1 MEQLKS
7 AVWTPLER
15 RCLYLLQRTKNTRL
29 ALLQI
34 HAFMLHNA
42 LDLNVNLV
50 TKLVASCACPASVAS
65 DSDPLAGLRHARLL
79 FDKSPHRDDGFL
91 CNAMIKAHVGLRQ
104 FDEALVLYRDLRRN
118 SGFSPDNF
126 TFTALAKC
134 CCSLAVSCWE
144 GLQVQCHA
152 VKMGFSSDLYVST
165 AFVDLYAKWGSV
177 EAARMLFD
185 DMSVR
190 SLVSW
195 TALIGGY
202 ARIGDMQNAMKLFK
216 EMPEKDSAAFN
227 LMIDGYVKLGDMDPA
242 KDLFDEMPERN
253 VVSWTTMINGYCN
266 ISDLKSARSL
276 FDAMPEKNLFS
287 WNVII
292 NGYCQNKQPHEA
304 LRLFYEMQSTALVE
318 PDEVTLVCVLPAIA
332 DLGAVDLGNRVY
344 RFAEKKKLDRASNVG
359 TALVDMFAKCGE
371 IGKAKKV
378 FNVLHERQVASWN
391 ALINGLA
398 VNGRGKEALQKFL
411 EMQQQGVPPNDITM
425 IGVLSACNHA
435 GLVKEGKKWFKAMDE
450 FGLAP
455 RIEHYGCMVD
465 LLGRAGYLEEAE
477 NIIKSMPYEPNAII
491 WSSFLFACGY
501 FKDVIRA
508 ERVRSRTVN
517 MEPQNDG
524 NYIMLR
530 NIYAAEKRWTDAEEI
545 KRLMSTNGANKETGC
560 SVIEIDG
567 RMSEFLAGNR
577 LHPHYEIIH
586 SMLGQ
591 LLKHMR
597 GQVIDQALC

>member
-1 MEQLKS
+1 MEQLNS
-7 AVWTPLER
+7 VVWTPLER
-15 RCLYLLQRTKNTRL
+15 RCLHLLQRARSSRP

-34 HAFMLHNA
+34 HAFMLRNA

-50 TKLVASCACPASVAS
+50 TKLVASCASPASGA
-65 DSDPLAGLRHARLL
+65 DPLAGLRHARLV
-79 FDKSPHRDDGFL
+79 FDGSPHRDDGFL
-91 CNAMIKAHVGLRQ
+91 CNAVIKAHVGLRR
-104 FDEALVLYRDLRRN
+104 FGEALALYRDLRRDA
-118 SGFSPDNF
+118 GFSPDNF

-134 CCSLAVSCWE
+134 GSSAVSCWE
-144 GLQVQCHA
+144 GLQVQCHV
-152 VKMGFSSDLYVST
+152 VKMGFWSDLYVST

-177 EAARMLFD
+177 EAARMVFD

-202 ARIGDMQNAMKLFK
+202 ARSGDMGNARKLFE

-242 KDLFDEMPERN
+242 NDLFNEMPERN

-266 ISDLKSARSL
+266 VGDVKSARSL
-276 FDAMPEKNLFS
+276 FDVMPEKNLFS

-304 LRLFYEMQSTALVE
+304 LRLFSEMQSTAFVE
-318 PDEVTLVCVLPAIA
+318 PDEVTLVCILPAIA
-332 DLGAVDLGNRVY
+332 DLGALDLGDQVY
-344 RFAEKKKLDRASNVG
+344 RFAQKKKLDHATNVG

-371 IGKAKKV
+371 IGKAKRV
-378 FNVLHERQVASWN
+378 FNMLHERQVASWN

-398 VNGRGKEALQKFL
+398 VNGHGKEALEIFL

-455 RIEHYGCMVD
+455 QIEHYGCMVD

-477 NIIKSMPYEPNAII
+477 QIIKSMPYEPNAII
-491 WSSFLFACGY
+491 LSSFLFACGY
-501 FKDVIRA
+501 FKDVMRA
-508 ERVRSRTVN
+508 ERIRSRTVN

-530 NIYAAEKRWTDAEEI
+530 NLYAAEKRWTDAQEI
-545 KRLMSTNGANKETGC
+545 KSPSRFVVSICISPSPDYWNTMESCTLDKG
-560 SVIEIDG
+560 
-567 RMSEFLAGNR
+567 
-577 LHPHYEIIH
+577 
-586 SMLGQ
+586 
-591 LLKHMR
+591 LKSCMK
-597 GQVIDQALC
+597 DEA

>member
-1 MEQLKS
+1 
-7 AVWTPLER
+7 
-15 RCLYLLQRTKNTRL
+15 
-29 ALLQI
+29 
-34 HAFMLHNA
+34 MLRHA
-42 LDLNVNLV
+42 LDLNVNLL
-50 TKLVASCACPASVAS
+50 TKLVASCASVAS
-65 DSDPLAGLRHARLL
+65 VSDPLAGLRHARLL

-91 CNAMIKAHVGLRQ
+91 CNAVIRAHVGLRQ
-104 FDEALVLYRDLRRN
+104 FDEALVLYRDLRR
-118 SGFSPDNF
+118 STGFSPDNF
-126 TFTALAKC
+126 TFTTLAKC
-134 CCSLAVSCWE
+134 GSLATSCWE
-144 GLQVQCHA
+144 GLQVQSHV
-152 VKMGFSSDLYVST
+152 VKMGFWSDLYVST

-202 ARIGDMQNAMKLFK
+202 ARRGDMGNAMKLFE
-216 EMPEKDSAAFN
+216 EMPEKDSAAYN

-242 KDLFDEMPERN
+242 KDLFNEMPERN

-266 ISDLKSARSL
+266 VGDVKSASSL
-276 FDAMPEKNLFS
+276 FNAMPEKNLYS

-304 LRLFYEMQSTALVE
+304 LRLFSEMQSTALVE

-332 DLGAVDLGNRVY
+332 DLGALDLGYQVY
-344 RFAEKKKLDRASNVG
+344 HIAQKKKLDRASNVG

-371 IGKAKKV
+371 ISKAKSV
-378 FNVLHERQVASWN
+378 FNMLHERQVASWN

-398 VNGRGKEALQKFL
+398 VNGYGKEALEIFL
-411 EMQQQGVPPNDITM
+411 EMQQHGVPPNDITM

-435 GLVKEGKKWFKAMDE
+435 GFVKEGKKWFKAMDE

-455 RIEHYGCMVD
+455 QIEHYGCMVD

-477 NIIKSMPYEPNAII
+477 IIIESMPYEPNAII
-491 WSSFLFACGY
+491 LSSFLFACGY
-501 FKDVIRA
+501 FKDVVRA
-508 ERVRSRTVN
+508 ERLISRTVN

-524 NYIMLR
+524 NYVMLR
-530 NIYAAEKRWTDAEEI
+530 NLYAAEKRWTDAEEI

-577 LHPHYEIIH
+577 LHPHYEVIH
-586 SMLGQ
+586 STLGQ
-591 LLKHMR
+591 LFKHMR
-597 GQVIDQALC
+597 GQVIDQAPC